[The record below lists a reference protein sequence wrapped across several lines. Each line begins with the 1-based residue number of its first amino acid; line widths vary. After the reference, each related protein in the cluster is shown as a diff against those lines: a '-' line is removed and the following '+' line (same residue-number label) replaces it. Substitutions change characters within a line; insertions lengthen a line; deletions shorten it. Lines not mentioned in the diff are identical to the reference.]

1 MPEFQF
7 TIIDT
12 AINYWPLLLSGFWV
26 TLKLAGIITVVSTII
41 GVILALIKLS
51 NFKFASFLVTAYVEI
66 IRGTPPLLQLFI
78 VFYTAPTI
86 GIVLDAEIAA
96 IVALGGYG
104 SAFTCE
110 IVRAGLLGV
119 PVGQVEAGRSLGMR
133 GWSLYKWVILPQA
146 FRLIV
151 PPMTSQVILNLK
163 GTSLA
168 LTITVGELMFR
179 AYEGANITFRP
190 GDFYILAGVLYL
202 CISIPLSRLAKRF
215 ELDNMANGT
224 PNKNG
229 KSRFSLARARQRSNL
244 TRTGE

>member
-1 MPEFQF
+1 MQEFQI

-12 AINYWPLLLSGFWV
+12 AIRYWPLLLSGFWV
-26 TLKLAGIITVVSTII
+26 TLKLAAIITVVSTVI
-41 GVILALIKLS
+41 GTVLALIKMS
-51 NFKFASFLVTAYVEI
+51 NFKWASFLVTAYVEI
-66 IRGTPPLLQLFI
+66 VRGTPPLLQLFI

-86 GIVLDAEIAA
+86 GIVLDAEVAA

-119 PVGQVEAGRSLGMR
+119 PVGQLEAGRSLGMK
-133 GWSLYKWVILPQA
+133 GPSLYRWVILPQA

-179 AYEGANITFRP
+179 AYEGANNTFRP
-190 GDFYILAGVLYL
+190 GDFYLLAGILYL
-202 CISIPLSRLAKRF
+202 CVSIPLSRLAKRF
-215 ELDNMANGT
+215 ELDNLAGGEAASG
-224 PNKNG
+224 G
-229 KSRFSLARARQRSNL
+229 KPKSARARARQRRSVSAAS
-244 TRTGE
+244 E